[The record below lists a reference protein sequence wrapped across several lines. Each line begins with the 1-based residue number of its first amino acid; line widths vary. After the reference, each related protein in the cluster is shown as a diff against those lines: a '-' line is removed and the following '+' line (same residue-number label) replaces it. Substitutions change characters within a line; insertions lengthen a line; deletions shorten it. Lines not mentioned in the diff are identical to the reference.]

1 MAKKLVAVFI
11 IMCLVVSA
19 VNVKA
24 NENDD
29 NKVEDYETCYKKCGP
44 ECEDKGQGI
53 RFHMCDLN
61 CEGGCI
67 FDQIKAK
74 VHELLH

>member
-11 IMCLVVSA
+11 IMCFIVTAVS
-19 VNVKA
+19 VNA
-24 NENDD
+24 DDD

-67 FDQIKAK
+67 FDQIKG
-74 VHELLH
+74 VYI